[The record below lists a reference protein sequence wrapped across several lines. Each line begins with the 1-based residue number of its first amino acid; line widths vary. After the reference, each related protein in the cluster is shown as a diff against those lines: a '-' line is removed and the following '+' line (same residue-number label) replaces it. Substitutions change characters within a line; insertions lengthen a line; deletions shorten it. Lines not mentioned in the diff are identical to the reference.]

1 MREDCAHEGDV
12 SHAVREPLVSII
24 IPAYKVAPFIKE
36 TLDSVF
42 SQTFTDYEAIV
53 INDGSPDTD
62 ELERGL
68 EPYRERILYL
78 KQENRGAGAARN
90 AGLRAA
96 RGRFVAFLDGDD
108 TYVPTFLSDQ
118 LQLIQS
124 NGGYDLVYA
133 DAKNFG
139 EFTPDGLTNMDVNQ
153 SRGEVDAEALI
164 SGRCNVITSAV
175 LARRELIL
183 EVGLFDETLR
193 NSQDFDLWIRLAKH
207 GACFSY
213 QRKVLVGRRI
223 YAGSLASEPI
233 NSFAGE
239 VRVLEK
245 TSLREDLTGTERS
258 ALESTVMLRRAA
270 IELIKAKRCLL
281 EGDFNSASKSFQFA
295 NEQLRSWKLRLVL
308 IWLRLAP
315 GLLQRCYKLR
325 PT

>member
-1 MREDCAHEGDV
+1 MEDDFDKGDF
-12 SHAVREPLVSII
+12 SDAKTEPLVSII

-42 SQTFTDYEAIV
+42 AQTFPDYEAIV

-62 ELERGL
+62 ELERAL
-68 EPYRERILYL
+68 RPYRERILYL
-78 KQENRGAGAARN
+78 RQENRGAGGARN
-90 AGLRAA
+90 AGLRVA
-96 RGRFVAFLDGDD
+96 RGRYVAFLDGDD

-118 LQLIQS
+118 IQLIES
-124 NGGYDLVYA
+124 NSGYDLVYA
-133 DAKNFG
+133 DATNFG
-139 EFTPDGLTNMDVNQ
+139 EFKPDGLTNMDVNQ

-164 SGRCNVITSAV
+164 CGRCNVITSAV

-183 EVGLFDETLR
+183 KVGLFDETLR
-193 NSQDFDLWIRLAKH
+193 NSQDFDLWIRLAKQ
-207 GACFSY
+207 GARFNY

-223 YAGSLASEPI
+223 YAGSLASDPLK
-233 NSFAGE
+233 SFAGE
-239 VRVLEK
+239 LRVLEK
-245 TSLREDLTGTERS
+245 TKLRDDLTAAERS
-258 ALESTVMLRRAA
+258 ALEATAKLRGAA

-281 EGDFNSASKSFQFA
+281 DGDFNSASRSFQFA